1 MKKQSG
7 ITLVALVITIIVMLI
22 LVGVT
27 VNVTLDGKLFGTAKT
42 AANDTQMKIDRD
54 VVETAVFA
62 CLNRESDIYSK
73 ILIKNNLPTEW
84 LDVTGEDGGPYTIV
98 SPSGNKFLVLS
109 DGEVFTLNEYGFYYD
124 ADYICRDYFGSTY
137 INKAMITILK
147 DGTVV
152 LNTYQERGVREGAT
166 VNFEDFTGNR
176 VVSIPQVEYN
186 VEYTGT
192 GYANSQC
199 TYHLDS
205 NGHIHGHI
213 VISKDK
219 MIYSN
224 KNINIAGVIPSAV
237 SEDGQSISIAGK
249 TFKIEN

>member
-109 DGEVFTLNEYGFYYD
+109 DGETFTLNEYGFYYD
-124 ADYICRDYFGSTY
+124 ADYICRDYFGSSYT
-137 INKAMITILK
+137 NKVTVTILK
-147 DGTVV
+147 DGVAV
-152 LNTYQERGVREGAT
+152 LNTYQERNLAEGAT
-166 VNFEDFTGNR
+166 VNFEDFAGNKTLT
-176 VVSIPQVEYN
+176 VSGVEYN
-186 VEYTGT
+186 KEYTAT
-192 GYANSQC
+192 GALNSQC
-199 TYHLDS
+199 TNYLDDK
-205 NGHIHGHI
+205 GDVYGKF

-219 MIYSN
+219 MIYSDR
-224 KNINIAGVIPSAV
+224 NISIGGIINCTV
-237 SEDGQSISIAGK
+237 SENGQSIVVNGK